1 MRHHTE
7 PARFYADTNDVIFTT
22 PPIPPPKGPSV
33 HTATAR
39 RPRNPV
45 SANTAARWLL
55 VTDGPRPICVGH
67 NQHNTPET

>member
-7 PARFYADTNDVIFTT
+7 LARFNADTNDVIFTT
-22 PPIPPPKGPSV
+22 PPSPPPKGPSV

-45 SANTAARWLL
+45 SANTAAAGFW
-55 VTDGPRPICVGH
+55 
-67 NQHNTPET
+67 